1 MKMKVF
7 IILLAAFIVGI
18 GLALLQGY
26 GNFLKTQ
33 VSQPETPVG
42 RVAGIYSAA
51 CLADCQKDC
60 AEDDLSCR
68 QQCQDR
74 CGE

>member
-26 GNFLKTQ
+26 GNLLKTQ
-33 VSQPETPVG
+33 VNQPESQPG

-60 AEDDLSCR
+60 TEEDLTCR
-68 QQCQDR
+68 QTCQNS

>member
-1 MKMKVF
+1 MKVLL
-7 IILLAAFIVGI
+7 IILAAFLVGI
-18 GLALLQGY
+18 GLGVIREQSHL
-26 GNFLKTQ
+26 LKTQ
-33 VSQPETPVG
+33 ISQPAPVVG

-60 AEDDLSCR
+60 AEDNLSCR
-68 QQCQDR
+68 QQCQNR

>member
-7 IILLAAFIVGI
+7 IILLTAFIVGI

-26 GNFLKTQ
+26 GNLLKTQ
-33 VSQPETPVG
+33 VSQPQPG

-68 QQCQDR
+68 QQCQNS